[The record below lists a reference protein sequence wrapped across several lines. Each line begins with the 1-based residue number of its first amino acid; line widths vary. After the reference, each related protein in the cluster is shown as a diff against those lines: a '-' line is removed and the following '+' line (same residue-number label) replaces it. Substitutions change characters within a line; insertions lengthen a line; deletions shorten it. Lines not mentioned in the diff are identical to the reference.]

1 MKFFKKYYLVL
12 PPVALIYGIYIWQM
26 KYQSEGLAQTMM
38 DSLVNGWQLLWI
50 IFAALA
56 AGIIYQLQ
64 QNKKQQYIYSLPWT
78 KKEIY
83 KKSLLGLQIS
93 LVVSEL
99 IYGILFMAK
108 LTTVPDA
115 DPFGSIILCTLLN
128 ACFCFSLCAVT
139 QLSLIVT
146 SYVWQGLII
155 ALAAIYV
162 MIPMILQNVAFV
174 IQLVF
179 KISGNIGVLLSWII
193 YPTDRSILY
202 PLNYRQMFTMNEGNE
217 FSIFWG
223 KQYIIGMA
231 ICMAALLLA
240 AVICLWF
247 AKKQYTKQDLAKN
260 RMLTRMSQTAN
271 KNIMTVVIAILVFN
285 IWSNNAMARAI
296 FAYYDGRTLT
306 RAFYEIIAWNK
317 SVMADGTNVKKL
329 FEVLSSTKILVG
341 FVVIFVV
348 TYLAISLIQT
358 IRRKRYER
366 AR

>member
-12 PPVALIYGIYIWQM
+12 PPVALIYGIYVWQM
-26 KYQSEGLAQTMM
+26 KCPNEGMAQTMM
-38 DSLVNGWQLLWI
+38 DSLVNGWQLLWL
-50 IFAALA
+50 IFAVLA

-83 KKSLLGLQIS
+83 KKSLLGVQIS

-99 IYGILFMAK
+99 IYGIFFMAK

-115 DPFGSIILCTLLN
+115 DPLGSIILCTLLN
-128 ACFCFSLCAVT
+128 ASFCFSLCAVT

-162 MIPMILQNVAFV
+162 MIPMILQNIAFV

-179 KISGNIGVLLSWII
+179 KISGNIGALLSGII
-193 YPTDRSILY
+193 YSSDRSILY
-202 PLNYRQMFTMNEGNE
+202 PLNYRELVTLNDGNE
-217 FSIFWG
+217 FLVVWG
-223 KQYIIGMA
+223 KQYILGMI
-231 ICMAALLLA
+231 ICIAVLLLA
-240 AVICLWF
+240 AVICLWL
-247 AKKQYTKQDLAKN
+247 AKKQYTKQNLAQN

-271 KNIMTVVIAILVFN
+271 KNIMTIVIAILVFN
-285 IWSNNAMARAI
+285 IWSNNVMARAVLG
-296 FAYYDGRTLT
+296 YYDGRTVMH
-306 RAFYEIIAWNK
+306 AFYEIIAWNK
-317 SVMADGTNVKKL
+317 SVMADGTNLSKI
-329 FEVLSSTKILVG
+329 FEVLSSTEILAG
-341 FVVIFVV
+341 FIVIFVV

>member
-12 PPVALIYGIYIWQM
+12 PPVALLYGIFVWQM
-26 KYQSEGLAQTMM
+26 QYDDSLTQTMM
-38 DSLVNGWQLLWI
+38 DSFVNGWQLLWI

-56 AGIIYQLQ
+56 AGIVYQLQ
-64 QNKKQQYIYSLPWT
+64 QNKKQQYIYSFPWT

-83 KKSLLGLQIS
+83 KKSLLGLLIS
-93 LVVSEL
+93 LVISEL
-99 IYGILFMAK
+99 IYGIFFTAK
-108 LTTVPDA
+108 LTTMPDA
-115 DPFGSIILCTLLN
+115 GSFENIILCSLLN
-128 ACFCFSLCAVT
+128 ACFCFSICAVT
-139 QLSLIVT
+139 QVSLIVT

-162 MIPMILQNVAFV
+162 MIPMILQNITFV
-174 IQLVF
+174 IQMVF
-179 KISGNIGVLLSWII
+179 KIGGNIALLLSWTI
-193 YPTDRSILY
+193 YASDRNILY
-202 PLNYRQMFTMNEGNE
+202 PLYYREQVVANGGGT
-217 FSIFWG
+217 FSILWG
-223 KQYIIGMA
+223 KQYMIGMV

-240 AVICLWF
+240 SAICLWF
-247 AKKQYTKQDLAKN
+247 AKKQYTKQDLAQN

-285 IWSNNAMARAI
+285 IWSNNMMARAVL
-296 FAYYDGRTLT
+296 AYYDGRTLIN
-306 RAFYEIIAWNK
+306 AFYEIIVWNK
-317 SVMADGTNVKKL
+317 SVLADASNLRKL
-329 FEVLSSTKILVG
+329 FEVLNGTKILAG

>member
-12 PPVALIYGIYIWQM
+12 PPVALIYGIFIWQM
-26 KYQSEGLAQTMM
+26 HYDDSLTQTMM
-38 DSLVNGWQLLWI
+38 DSFVNGWQLLWI

-83 KKSLLGLQIS
+83 KKSFLGLWIS
-93 LVVSEL
+93 LVISEL
-99 IYGILFMAK
+99 IYGIFFTAK
-108 LTTVPDA
+108 LVVMLDA
-115 DPFGSIILCTLLN
+115 DPFGSIILSTLLN

-162 MIPMILQNVAFV
+162 MIPMILQNVTYV
-174 IQLVF
+174 IQMAF
-179 KISGNIGVLLSWII
+179 KIGGNIAFLLSWII
-193 YPTDRSILY
+193 YASDRNILY
-202 PLNYRQMFTMNEGNE
+202 PLYYREEVVINGGGAFTFNFN
-217 FSIFWG
+217 
-223 KQYIIGMA
+223 KQYMIGMI

-240 AVICLWF
+240 AAICLWF
-247 AKKQYTKQDLAKN
+247 AKKQYTKQNLAQN

-271 KNIMTVVIAILVFN
+271 KNIMTVMIAILVFN
-285 IWSNNAMARAI
+285 TWSNNMMARAVLG
-296 FAYYDGRTLT
+296 YYDGRTLT
-306 RAFYEIIAWNK
+306 KAFYEILAWNK
-317 SVMADGTNVKKL
+317 SVLADTSNLKKL
-329 FEVLSSTKILVG
+329 FEVLNGTEILAG

-348 TYLAISLIQT
+348 TYLVISLIQT